1 MRDTAFGALY
11 AKETRAYFN
20 TPAAYIIAV
29 AFLLITG
36 YLLAQPLFLVG
47 QASVGGLLELAPLL
61 LTFFVPAVTMRLFSE
76 EQKSGT
82 IELLQTLP
90 VEDHHILL
98 AKYLA
103 AVTLLWGVIALTALY
118 PLVVGLLGPLD
129 WGATAAGYLGLALAA
144 ATLAAIGTF
153 ASAMTRNQVVAF
165 IIGFALAFTLYLVG
179 KLDAFIPPA
188 LSSVVDFI
196 GLDSHMHNMAK
207 GVVDTRDLLY
217 FATLSASFLFM
228 TQVRLWL
235 KHDPVVLRDRDKT
248 PHLNRAKLCC
258 KTRRVYGTR

>member
-1 MRDTAFGALY
+1 MRNPAFGALY

-36 YLLAQPLFLVG
+36 YLTAQPLFLVG
-47 QASVGGLLELAPLL
+47 QASIGGLMELAPLL

-82 IELLQTLP
+82 LELLQTLP

-103 AVTLLWGVIALTALY
+103 AVTLLWAVIALTALY
-118 PLVVGLLGPLD
+118 PITMGLLGPLD
-129 WGATAAGYLGLALAA
+129 WGAAAAAYLGLALAA
-144 ATLAAIGTF
+144 AMLAAIGTF
-153 ASAMTRNQVVAF
+153 ASALTRNQVIAF
-165 IIGFALAFTLYLVG
+165 IIGFILAFALYLIG

-188 LSSVVDFI
+188 FSGVADFI
-196 GLDSHMHNMAK
+196 GLDAHMHNMAK

-217 FATLSASFLFM
+217 FATMSASFLFM
-228 TQVRLWL
+228 TLVRLWL
-235 KHDPVVLRDRDKT
+235 T
-248 PHLNRAKLCC
+248 RAD
-258 KTRRVYGTR
+258 